1 MANTTNMPRMRTIDE
16 AVAEIKSADEQ
27 TAITKNFIRSLVVSG
42 KVPSIKAGRKYLI
55 NIAVLQDYLCN
66 GDIDKKEELVLGKI
80 RRITERT
87 LRV

>member
-1 MANTTNMPRMRTIDE
+1 MSISCTPRMRTIDE
-16 AVAEIKSADEQ
+16 AVAEIKSADEH

-66 GDIDKKEELVLGKI
+66 GDTNENEKEEPTL
-80 RRITERT
+80 RIAEQT

>member
-1 MANTTNMPRMRTIDE
+1 MRTIDE
-16 AVAEIKSADEQ
+16 AVAEIKSADEH

-66 GDIDKKEELVLGKI
+66 GDTNENEKEEPTL
-80 RRITERT
+80 RIAEQT